1 MGGDVIYV
9 DRNSNVDVLLFLKL
23 LMKSNV
29 KLYELSIFGVFFFVG
44 GV

>member
-9 DRNSNVDVLLFLKL
+9 DRNGNVDVLLLLKL
-23 LMKSNV
+23 LMKGNV
-29 KLYELSIFGVFFFVG
+29 KVYEFIVFGVLLFVG